1 MLWSKFG
8 RQVNLSRLFN
18 VTAVF
23 MLAFAAMLVL
33 RSFYE
38 FTEVNL
44 IPVIDNT
51 YWHDVS
57 EAYVE
62 GGYAQIAS
70 VMLVLAPT
78 LWLIAAHLMDVR
90 RTRAMMG

>member
-1 MLWSKFG
+1 
-8 RQVNLSRLFN
+8 
-18 VTAVF
+18 
-23 MLAFAAMLVL
+23 MLVFKG
-33 RSFYE
+33 FYE

-44 IPVIDNT
+44 VPGIDNT
-51 YWHDVS
+51 YWHEVT

-78 LWLIAAHLMDVR
+78 LWLIAAHWMDIR
-90 RTRAMMG
+90 RSRVIVGSAL